1 MNVLFFGDIVGK
13 IGRKALAKTLPSL
26 KEKFKPDL
34 ILANGENLAHG
45 KGLTL
50 KTVKEIIN
58 LGVDYLTSGN
68 HFFAKSEEI
77 EKIIKE
83 KMPVLRPAN
92 FPLSFK
98 GEGDVILSKGK
109 NKILL
114 INLLG
119 EAFIKS
125 EKIIL
130 SNPFLKVEEILLNNF
145 QKIKIIIV
153 DFHAEVT
160 SEKKAMSYWLDSKV
174 SLLVG
179 THTHVQT
186 SDEKISPG
194 GTAYITDLGMVGAE
208 DSVIGVKK
216 ESSLDYLLGKTEKL
230 KIDIPEKGL
239 AIVQGVF
246 VEIDEK
252 SGKAK
257 EIKRINEEILVD

>member
-1 MNVLFFGDIVGK
+1 MNLLFFGDIVGK
-13 IGRKALAKTLPSL
+13 IGRKALAKTLPGL
-26 KEKFKPDL
+26 KEKFRPDL

-45 KGLTL
+45 MGLSL
-50 KTVKEIIN
+50 KTTKEVIN

-68 HFFAKSEEI
+68 HFFAKSEEV
-77 EKIIKE
+77 EKLIKE

-92 FPLSFK
+92 FPLSFSGEGVNILLK
-98 GEGDVILSKGK
+98 GE

-119 EAFIKS
+119 KAFIES

-130 SNPFLKVEEILLNNF
+130 SNPFLKVEEILLNF
-145 QKIKIIIV
+145 PEIKIVIV

-179 THTHVQT
+179 THTHIQT
-186 SDEKISPG
+186 SDEKISPE

-208 DSVIGVKK
+208 DSVIGIEK
-216 ESSLDYLLGKTEKL
+216 EGSLNYLLGKTEKL
-230 KIDIPEKGL
+230 KIEIPEKGL
-239 AIVQGVF
+239 VVVQGVF
-246 VEIDEK
+246 VKIDEK
-252 SGKAK
+252 SGKAL
-257 EIKRINEEILVD
+257 RIERFSEETSID